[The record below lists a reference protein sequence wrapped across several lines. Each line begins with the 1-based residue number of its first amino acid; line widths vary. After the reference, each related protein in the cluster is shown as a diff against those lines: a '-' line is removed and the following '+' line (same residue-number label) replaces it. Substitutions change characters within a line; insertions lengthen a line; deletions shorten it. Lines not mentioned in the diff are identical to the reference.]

1 MRGKVSTHCPL
12 LIADADM
19 LSPGSEIE
27 IVPEK
32 PVAGGSMLARHE
44 GRVVLVR
51 GAIPGERV
59 RVRIERT
66 SRDVAHAVA
75 VDILEPHADRR
86 EPPIDAGC
94 GGNAFA
100 HIAYRRQLAL
110 KTEIVSDAFARIA
123 RMTVPAPVPIAS
135 SPERGYRMRARLHVQ
150 GSRAGFY
157 REGTHE
163 LCDPA
168 TSGQLQPEATE
179 AIQHIART
187 LYAGGAG
194 SAVVLGIELAEN
206 IAADQRAV
214 HVEFRDDPSSWLTGL
229 DAIEGLTGLSW
240 SHAADP
246 RTHVVTGSPYVTDG
260 LDIRPLGQQATDSE
274 RRSTSEVG
282 PVRVHRHVR
291 AFFQANRYLLSEL
304 VERVL
309 FRVPEGP
316 VVDLYAGVGLFA
328 VALASTRREDVVAV
342 EGDAISAHDLTAN
355 AAACE
360 RPFAAHHLSVEQ
372 YLRESPRVPL
382 RTVVLDPPRT
392 GLSKETAASLLRH
405 QPRRLVYVSCDVATL
420 ARDVRVLTE
429 AGYELTWLEA
439 FDLFPNTAH
448 IETLA
453 VLTRGQGA

>member
-1 MRGKVSTHCPL
+1 
-12 LIADADM
+12 M
-19 LSPGSEIE
+19 LTIGSEIDV
-27 IVPEK
+27 VPEK

-59 RVRIERT
+59 RARIERVA
-66 SRDVAHAVA
+66 RDVAHAA
-75 VDILEPHADRR
+75 AIEIMEPHADRR
-86 EPPIDAGC
+86 QPPIDPGC

-100 HIAYRRQLAL
+100 HIAYKRQLTL

-123 RMTVPAPVPIAS
+123 RVTVPTPLLIAP
-135 SPERGYRMRARLHVQ
+135 SPERGYRMRARFHVR

-168 TSGQLQPEATE
+168 TSGQLQPEAME
-179 AIQHIART
+179 AVHHIART
-187 LYAGGAG
+187 LHAGGAG
-194 SAVVLGIELAEN
+194 PVGVLGIELAEN
-206 IAADQRAV
+206 IAADERAV
-214 HVEFRDDPSSWLTGL
+214 HVEFREAPSAAWLAGFESV
-229 DAIEGLTGLSW
+229 DGLTGLSW
-240 SHAADP
+240 SLASDP
-246 RTHVVTGSPYVTDG
+246 RTHVLTGSPYVTDG
-260 LDIRPLGQQATDSE
+260 LDIRPLEPEAAEPPSE
-274 RRSTSEVG
+274 RAGEPGRSSTSEVP
-282 PVRVHRHVR
+282 PVRVQRHVR

-309 FRVPEGP
+309 SHVPEGP

-328 VALASTRREDVVAV
+328 VALASTRRDAVVAV

-355 AAACE
+355 AAACG
-360 RPFAAHHLSVEQ
+360 RPFASYHLRVEQ
-372 YLRESPRVPL
+372 FLRDSSQMPC

-392 GLSKETAASLLRH
+392 GLSRNAAAGILRH

-420 ARDVRVLTE
+420 ARDVRVFLQ
-429 AGYELTWLEA
+429 AGYELTRLEA

-448 IETLA
+448 VETIAILDKA
-453 VLTRGQGA
+453 QAIGDRR